1 MAQWLD
7 EKTID
12 CCLSAKF
19 GSGVTYDWIPLY
31 EDELVAWL
39 PPNHPWTEEE
49 SITLAHLDDAP
60 FVIPLPN
67 RDTDIDRFLAANF
80 LEPDIRFTTSD
91 PYTAYCM
98 VEEGLGISLNNRLT
112 TKRWNG
118 RVVLRPFEPAQH
130 ISLGIAVPDIQEL
143 SPATSKFI
151 AQVWQTVQGEMAKDT
166 GEGEHQPEKN
176 EK

>member
-1 MAQWLD
+1 MK
-7 EKTID
+7 KTID

-19 GSGVTYDWIPLY
+19 GNDVTYDWIPLY
-31 EDELVAWL
+31 EDELVVWL
-39 PPNHPWTEEE
+39 PPDHPWTEEE

-130 ISLGIAVPDIQEL
+130 ISLGIAVPDIPRTVAGDEQIHR
-143 SPATSKFI
+143 SS
-151 AQVWQTVQGEMAKDT
+151 WQTVQGETAKST
-166 GEGEHQPEKN
+166 GEGEHPSEEKR
-176 EK
+176 K